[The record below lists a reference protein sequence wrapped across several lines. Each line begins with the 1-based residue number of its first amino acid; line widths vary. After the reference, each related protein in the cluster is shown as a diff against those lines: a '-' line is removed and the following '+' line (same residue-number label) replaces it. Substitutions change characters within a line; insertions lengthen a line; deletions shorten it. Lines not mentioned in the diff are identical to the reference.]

1 MSEYTVLSG
10 TAYKVTADTAEQAID
25 NFFAYYNGGDCHCGL
40 PQFSDRPE
48 YTGDFCECVTESEV
62 LTEVIDTESG
72 SAIGDDLLTALKTWA
87 DDSSAGV
94 AERAT
99 RRAGYAIAFEIIN
112 GEPPT
117 QD

>member
-10 TAYKVTADTAEQAID
+10 TAYKVTADTTEHAID

-40 PQFSDRPE
+40 PQFTDRSG
-48 YTGDFCECVTESEV
+48 YTGDFCECVTEHEV
-62 LTEVIDTESG
+62 MTQVIDTDYG
-72 SAIGDDLLTALKTWA
+72 SSIADDLLTALKTWA
-87 DDSSAGV
+87 DASSAGV

-112 GEPPT
+112 GEPLVE
-117 QD
+117 D